1 MLNISLCKMCKE
13 DWGNSM
19 VKQYTAAMIVIGNEI
34 LSGRT
39 QDLNINYVANKLVEC
54 GVVLAE
60 VRIIP
65 DVESVIISTI
75 MALNTQVDYIFT
87 SGGIG
92 PTHDDITAVSV
103 AKAFDVA
110 LEEHIE
116 AKSLLLAHYGADELS
131 VARLR
136 MARIP
141 VGAELIPNP
150 VSAAPGFVI
159 RNTYVM
165 AGVPRIMQAM
175 MDHVACTLKGGAVVK
190 SKTVS
195 CNLTESAIAFKL
207 SEVQKNWE
215 LVDIGSYPYFKDG
228 VLGVNI
234 VLRSSVGGDLNQAT
248 SDVSKMIDDLIGT

>member
-1 MLNISLCKMCKE
+1 M
-13 DWGNSM
+13 G
-19 VKQYTAAMIVIGNEI
+19 KQYTAAMIVIGNEI

-39 QDLNINYVANKLVEC
+39 QDLNINYVAKKLVEC

-75 MALNTQVDYIFT
+75 GELYEKVDYIFT

-92 PTHDDITAVSV
+92 PTHDDITAASV
-103 AKAFDVA
+103 AKAFDVV
-110 LEEHIE
+110 LEEHPE
-116 AKSLLLAHYGADELS
+116 ARSLLLEHYGENDLS
-131 VARLR
+131 AARLR

-150 VSAAPGFVI
+150 VSVAPGFI
-159 RNTYVM
+159 IENTHVM

-175 MDHVACTLKGGAVVK
+175 MDHVACTLKGGAVIQ
-190 SKTVS
+190 SHTVS
-195 CNLTESAIAFKL
+195 CTLTESVIAKELTAIQDDWKH
-207 SEVQKNWE
+207 
-215 LVDIGSYPYFKDG
+215 VDIGSYPYFKDG

-234 VLRSSVGGDLNQAT
+234 VLRSSVESDLVQAAG
-248 SDVSKMIDDLIGT
+248 DVSDMVEGLIGT